1 MSQALEAGVVDLIR
15 EGSRRVDVVPAEDL
29 LEACLLLARF
39 SWPLLAEAFLL
50 VAWLLEPP
58 SQESSPAALLAI
70 ATAH

>member
-1 MSQALEAGVVDLIR
+1 MALVAPLEDQVAMEARVIALIR
-15 EGSRRVDVVPAEDL
+15 ERSRRVDVVPAKKL

-58 SQESSPAALLAI
+58 S
-70 ATAH
+70 